1 MLGLLVLGFNLWVLK
16 LKFQGNNHVSSVFIV
31 GTIFFLLAFGF
42 AESPGLRAIA
52 VVGFLVDI
60 VALTVATKLSQILW
74 VKQQA
79 SMPEFFGLLR
89 QDLLNDISRMKGLPE
104 IEAVAFSEDHQ
115 EFQYL
120 MKNRPS
126 FRWAREWLD
135 DYFDS
140 WQEQFEG
147 FQGISMDQAKQLY
160 PQKCIELLVSAGV
173 PHEEAEKDFDLY
185 RLD

>member
-1 MLGLLVLGFNLWVLK
+1 
-16 LKFQGNNHVSSVFIV
+16 
-31 GTIFFLLAFGF
+31 
-42 AESPGLRAIA
+42 
-52 VVGFLVDI
+52 
-60 VALTVATKLSQILW
+60 
-74 VKQQA
+74 
-79 SMPEFFGLLR
+79 MPEFFGLLR